1 MIISGL
7 HCTAGRQMFKTF
19 LRSEYSEENML
30 FWMAC
35 EELKHESVPDVVEE
49 KARSIYDDYI
59 SILSPK
65 EVCCSGLFRL
75 LHTHGGLKNRD
86 HYVWLLAS

>member
-1 MIISGL
+1 MQSP
-7 HCTAGRQMFKTF
+7 AGRFYFREF

-35 EELKHESVPDVVEE
+35 EELKAELTPEAIEE
-49 KARSIYDDYI
+49 KARLVYEDYI

-65 EVCCSGLFRL
+65 EV
-75 LHTHGGLKNRD
+75 K
-86 HYVWLLAS
+86 

>member
-1 MIISGL
+1 
-7 HCTAGRQMFKTF
+7 MFKTF

-35 EELKHESVPDVVEE
+35 EELKHETVPDIIEE

-65 EVCCSGLFRL
+65 EVCYYGCVLIQLCFSL
-75 LHTHGGLKNRD
+75 
-86 HYVWLLAS
+86 Y

>member
-1 MIISGL
+1 MKMISGL
-7 HCTAGRQMFKTF
+7 NAAAGRQMFKTF

-30 FWMAC
+30 FWIAC

-65 EVCCSGLFRL
+65 EVCKII
-75 LHTHGGLKNRD
+75 LKLCNIFSS
-86 HYVWLLAS
+86 YGA